1 MKSTKIF
8 VQRMLMLIPFLYVL
22 ASSENE
28 GADPY
33 EGLVNKKQLAEHEAY
48 KIDLMNKLWHGK
60 DSVKNKKP
68 NKEETGCL
76 DFLRPWLKTI
86 KKKKDDNE
94 FTTNLLNNTTDSGKH
109 FSFSPKNVNGG
120 NDFSFT
126 NNKADSEPETP
137 KFQVQGSNPF
147 NDISN

>member
-68 NKEETGCL
+68 NKEETGNEY
-76 DFLRPWLKTI
+76 FINPLK
-86 KKKKDDNE
+86 
-94 FTTNLLNNTTDSGKH
+94 NNTGCGK
-109 FSFSPKNVNGG
+109 FP
-120 NDFSFT
+120 
-126 NNKADSEPETP
+126 A
-137 KFQVQGSNPF
+137 PF
-147 NDISN
+147 I